1 MSPPSRRAEFP
12 SGGGRSGSAGKPARG
27 TSPQPPNALFA
38 EMLRAARELLAV
50 RSPLDAELMV
60 SELLGTWWRQ
70 QPRRR
75 NGNGRDLAA
84 GSRTRADVEELVGE
98 GLVGYAAEQ
107 GSPAA
112 LALLSGI
119 ACLGTAHQAIKAERA
134 ALDLIERGVPR
145 PGWAE
150 HAGAVVA
157 AECYV
162 NTDAYGDRDE
172 VICVFSYAGQDEH
185 ALVVIVDYNAG
196 GMIKDGWVT
205 SQVAKLLAYCRDLG
219 EPDGPRGTFSRVDPP
234 DARRLLE
241 SALLVTETVS
251 DPPVSKSFPSYHAF
265 IRARIR
271 TLPPTPPAGRSRT
284 PTAVGTL
291 AASDN
296 SRRTTTSTLGQRGGA
311 RRAERNGSAEAGP
324 GMIGPGASRRVAWR
338 PDRRAMLVAEF
349 LASDEAEDLSD
360 RNAASR
366 CADHIVDYGCD
377 QDFGRPLRVSPAKAE
392 TFLLDW
398 LPRKIMLTGAEQHAM
413 PHVLVA
419 WTRWVGARSG
429 LDIAAI
435 SKTLDAVFE
444 AMGTFIT
451 VYRDPASFGLEPDL
465 VGRLLPDRDLEAL
478 PRRAFAF
485 GVLEG
490 TFQGTDLSSLDPAN
504 ADHRRILLEAD
515 HDHPGGRVSGKHID
529 RHAAL
534 ADRLWRGDPPELWQ
548 AAQRLLDAGMPR
560 HDAIHALID
569 ALARAGQDHRAI
581 RAALRDLPPEP
592 AA

>member
-1 MSPPSRRAEFP
+1 M
-12 SGGGRSGSAGKPARG
+12 
-27 TSPQPPNALFA
+27 PQPPNALFA

-70 QPRRR
+70 QPGR
-75 NGNGRDLAA
+75 GAKNGRTPA
-84 GSRTRADVEELVGE
+84 RRATDVEELVGE
-98 GLVGYAAEQ
+98 GLVGYAGQQ

-119 ACLGTAHQAIKAERA
+119 ACLGTPRQAIKAERA
-134 ALDLIERGVPR
+134 ALELMDRGVAR

-162 NTDAYGDRDE
+162 NTDAFGDRDE
-172 VICVFSYAGQDEH
+172 VICVFSYAGRDEH

-196 GMIKDGWVT
+196 GMITDGWVT
-205 SQVAKLLAYCRDLG
+205 SQVSKLLGYCQNLS
-219 EPDGPRGTFSRVDPP
+219 EPDGPRSTFSRVDSP

-241 SALLVTETVS
+241 SALIVTETVAE
-251 DPPVSKSFPSYHAF
+251 PAVSTSFPSYHAF

-271 TLPPTPPAGRSRT
+271 TLPPAPASAIARAPAAVASLATAAPSGHRALASTTATDSGDHPAQDRATTDKVAAKRPATGNATRSRNGR
-284 PTAVGTL
+284 PSP
-291 AASDN
+291 ASQG
-296 SRRTTTSTLGQRGGA
+296 L
-311 RRAERNGSAEAGP
+311 
-324 GMIGPGASRRVAWR
+324 IGPGACRRTSWR
-338 PDRRAMLVAEF
+338 RDRRAMLVAEF

-360 RNAASR
+360 IKAASR

-398 LPRKIMLTGAEQHAM
+398 LPRKIMLIPAEQHAM

-419 WTRWVGARSG
+419 WARWAGAKSG
-429 LDIAAI
+429 LDQAAI
-435 SKTLDAVFE
+435 GKTLDAVFD
-444 AMGTFIT
+444 AMPTFIR
-451 VYRDPASFGLEPDL
+451 VYRDPASFGLRPDL

-490 TFQGTDLSSLDPAN
+490 TFRGTDLSSLDPADP
-504 ADHRRILLEAD
+504 ADRRILLEAD
-515 HDHPGGRVSGKHID
+515 HDHPAGRVSDKHID
-529 RHAAL
+529 KHAKL
-534 ADRLWRGDPPELWQ
+534 AERLWHGDPPELWE
-548 AAQRLLDAGMPR
+548 AAQRMLDIGMPR
-560 HDAIHALID
+560 HDVVHALID
-569 ALARAGQDHRAI
+569 VLESGSEPKAMRRM
-581 RAALRDLPPEP
+581 LRDLPPEP
-592 AA
+592 PA